1 MEIARHAR
9 ARGIALDDAGVRQVI
24 DGFGLPLLVPAGVD
38 YPTLIAQAAESWMGD
53 RWLPAVA

>member
-9 ARGIALDDAGVRQVI
+9 ARGIALDEAGVQQVI

-38 YPTLIAQAAESWMGD
+38 YPTLIGRAAEAWMRD

>member
-9 ARGIALDDAGVRQVI
+9 ARGITLDDAGIRQVI
-24 DGFGLPLLVPAGVD
+24 AGFGLPLLIPEGVD
-38 YPTLIAQAAESWMGD
+38 YPALINQAADNWMRD